1 VELLTRNAV
10 VRAKHA
16 EVEGVRYV
24 IAPMTLIVP
33 GVLAGSQG
41 ALYYPASEI
50 AKNYRQWEGVP
61 VVVNHPTDPLTGINQ
76 SAYDDGVQE
85 RSGVGVL
92 KNVRIGR
99 GGKLQADGWID
110 VAKAAQVDPV
120 IIGNILNG
128 VPVELSTGLF
138 TTNLPAEPGAACPR
152 TGKPYQA
159 IATDYRPDHL
169 AVLSNGVPGA
179 CSLKDGCGVLVNKAF
194 PTSPRVSPTT
204 PTSSQAET
212 SALPLHTSSPQGD
225 RVGGLV
231 GDSPSLNVFCAT
243 GIGGGIDPSCKRGE
257 SRQAPPEH
265 PNPAS
270 RAAAEA
276 SSGLLRQAAALRH
289 YPHEEA
295 ANAAAYAADEAERAA
310 QAGNLKGAQELHR
323 TAALRHEDAATA
335 LRGSRRG
342 KAAQQAIEDHLKA
355 AELHR
360 DAAREALYGRD
371 QVGQSVRVL
380 RDESGAR
387 SLEALTASK
396 GLNRAAQVLAQEAAV
411 ASDKAQDSSD
421 PHEASQLHL
430 EAARLHGR
438 ASDQHGLAHD
448 HYRDAGQGEEAAREL
463 QAATSHTTARRWHT
477 SAADLLKGL
486 RRTGHVANEEGSA
499 DLASNVFCA
508 TGAGGGVDPSCKKGE
523 SRQADPPE
531 PGSSQA
537 KRASD
542 RAHEATS
549 RLRVREHRLAAAMD
563 SSTTAVQTSA
573 QAAHAR
579 DPELHNRAAWHHSGA
594 YDALVEA
601 APHYAQHPAES
612 QALEEAAQAHLEAAR
627 YHLGARDEL
636 QHGGRDG
643 HNRAV
648 QRQREQAAE
657 ASQAALRETM
667 AAPAETD
674 YAQEARRLAEEAA
687 VASDRAYDEKDP
699 TAAYEAHRAA
709 YKAHDLAREAHYLA
723 TGQTASDRESWEA
736 HRRAMRAH
744 NTAADAHGETWQALR
759 RLAYLG
765 HVANVFCKTGKD
777 GGVDPTCKK
786 DGSASGKGGVKT
798 DPDKKPTPA
807 ADTSPRKPRT
817 ESAES
822 ALAGTLSDK
831 GYDVL
836 RPLNTKRDVRELA
849 RQAQAAARKAS
860 SATNPEAARAYHL
873 SAADYHNKVMSKLV
887 FKSLFGKKSDA
898 AWVVHSQARQAHLKA
913 AVASGPSKAV
923 AEQAL
928 QQRQLAQELTL
939 AAQAPSK
946 RAGGRASASADQA
959 AILAGRALYEVDS
972 GEAASLHAR
981 AAGAHRTAAADHTT
995 RGNQAHSK
1003 EEKKEHAEAARLHTQ
1018 ARETHTTA
1026 AYQLRALKKQG
1037 HVTNVFC
1044 ATGEGG
1050 GIDPSCKKGES
1061 RQAPPEEH
1069 RRAALR
1075 GVAQAVEHAYSLL
1088 PANMRR
1094 SVDGETLM
1102 HVLEMAGRAEERGD
1116 AKALD
1121 GLYTRLHEVSRRLFD
1136 GYRRL
1141 PNTPTGGP
1149 DSEDPAYALVEASM
1163 MAQGARAE
1171 LRQGRGHTHRL
1182 VSDLRDAASS
1192 SSLRAMEA
1200 TQASGL
1206 EPSHPVYQQAA
1217 RAAILSDAALEERQI
1232 EPAIRAHRD
1241 AAGEHQVAASD
1252 LHQLSYAA
1260 HDRGDS
1266 DSAARLAQAA
1276 QRHDAAFRRHEN
1288 AVEELEQAAK
1298 LGHTTNVFCTTG
1310 VGGGVDPSCK
1320 KGESRQTPPDLPG
1333 TVAVLKRSRD
1343 ALQVAEETAPRT
1355 PALEAAFTRA
1365 REAVRLAE
1373 QADEATTAEE
1383 ATRLHEDARQV
1394 HQGASRLFYQQG
1406 QAQAGD
1412 WQRWSA
1418 GAHRQAAREA
1428 EQGRGTVMRDV
1439 RRQREFAQEASQRAL
1454 AAGRG
1459 LGGGP
1464 VTEREQ
1470 EAAVRSDMAFDEEDP
1485 ARAAE
1490 LHRQAGHLHEQ
1501 VAYSRW
1507 RDARRAADEGEAIE
1521 ERLRRSYEAHDLAR
1535 EAHADAATELDRLT
1549 DTGHVRNVFCATGKG
1564 GGVDPGCKK
1573 GESRQAPPD
1582 KSEYAVTRAKSAA
1595 RESRTAAGAAM
1606 SSGYQAIG
1614 IDADRARSR
1623 AREAERLTEAGDI
1636 EGAKRAHLEASEAHD
1651 EVVRAIGHTYNPAL
1665 REVSRLNQDAGA
1677 QHREIVLE
1685 LEKGIGAAERELQDD
1700 RDVASNRTA
1709 QALSRSR
1716 AIPPGP
1722 DNGAL
1727 AIAEEASIASDEAMD
1742 EREINRAVELHRRA
1756 AELHRRAV
1764 VAHQGPVID
1773 DSRYNYL
1780 HDRAASM
1787 HVAAAE
1793 WHEAASRNLA
1803 RAARRGHTLNTFCA
1817 TGENGGVDPSC
1828 SRHKEGSLKRKAKK
1842 VTRAAFKALTFS
1854 PESTSRVAA
1863 RSAEEA
1869 AATGTRAGYVQAVYH
1884 HLRAA
1889 QKFENPPGDWLADDA
1904 DREKYAKLAE
1914 RHRQAAEHYK
1924 RKVLVRGKT
1933 TNVFCATGEGGGVDP
1948 SCGKGE
1954 RRESPPR
1961 DRVLRAEARAGRAVQ
1976 DAVESTD
1983 AALRAMRAL
1992 AGDRWDTTFTTK
2004 HDLIEQASVLKDQ
2017 AYDTTDPETAAALHE
2032 RVAKLHAEILHE
2044 TQGPFGNSETEAMA
2058 LAMNIRALND
2068 HTAAAAALRSLA
2080 RARQRTD
2087 NVFCATGDKG
2097 GVDPSCGKNGGSKAG
2112 VGRGQTRQSDPPAHH
2127 GSTLAADASG
2137 KATWATQRSGN
2148 SQAKD
2153 LARTAG
2159 QHALLAAEHARAGR
2173 TNEAVAHHQT
2183 ASNTH
2188 QAVVGALKR
2197 KQVLGEED
2205 MHKAHAQAALAHDAA
2220 ASELKQGR
2228 GAVAD
2233 DVRRH
2238 RGAAGAATARAF
2250 EASNRST
2257 GKYDRR
2263 PAEDAAVLSDQAS
2276 DEQHPETAARLH
2288 HQAGAAHGVA
2298 AEVHAKAGHREAAA
2312 AHRAASEEH
2321 RTVARRLHGLHM
2333 TGHVSNALQCPP
2345 NTNVFCPTGEGG
2357 GVKPD
2362 CKAAGLATRV
2372 VRRTGRE
2379 IKEFVREF
2387 KTAVNDWVSGKF
2399 PLPLSIDPDPHGG
2412 HTRLKGNETKH
2423 LAGIVLASIVQ
2434 QLDHVSGGRVLD
2446 AELMA
2451 PALRPFGN
2459 KLWGKM
2465 VEYVRRVRGRTDN
2478 VFCATGKGGGVD
2490 PSCKKGRGVTRQS
2503 DPRVDHIPG
2512 LAIAVWAATAEHEGA
2527 DPADWAVL
2535 ADVMTDQDDPLA
2547 RSAAYLSRIAA
2558 LAVSGHRLAATLRHH
2573 LRARAAGGPVALATL
2588 LGVLRAHGAPAD
2600 TADRGWAGV
2609 YRRVRYVGHHRLVG
2623 SQQREL
2629 ERLWEATRSAGGSP
2643 SDAQDEAVRL
2653 RIEALAIAEANG
2665 EGVAN
2670 VFCATGQGGGI
2681 DPSCKRDGSS
2691 GSRGEAVREAP
2702 PDHPHTASVEA
2713 GKHSDAAYE
2722 ATRGLTGLQA
2732 VKRHASA
2739 ARNAARRAAEA
2750 TDPEDAGNNH
2760 LNAADAHNRAAF
2772 GLELSYARGAAAA
2785 RRIHAEAAS
2794 AHRTAASEL
2803 KLGRE
2808 ELVKRVRGYREHAGK
2823 SSGTA
2828 LESSQKA
2835 GGPAVA
2841 LAEEAAVASDL
2852 AQDETDPK
2860 RAAELH
2866 RDAAVLHSRA
2876 AFGLELSYARGDRL
2890 QAEAMWVHRRAYA
2903 NHLEVA
2909 ESLRQLARI
2918 GHTINARGTPN
2929 TNVFCAT
2936 GQGGGVDPS
2945 CKKSDS
2951 AETASRQGKGVSR
2964 QAPPPDPAGD
2974 VSVLT
2979 QSLLHATL
2987 AVPHRAAH
2995 SPVGRAVRAA
3005 QEAAVASDRAQDA
3018 SNGVTAARAHSE
3030 AAEFHTEA
3038 HTLLYRSGNPARGG
3052 FYSSKDRRDKVA
3064 LAMRHADAAEAHLA
3078 MKALRLGDDTLGGRV
3093 LNEPESAYSWEVRTL
3108 RRWEPTPTHGRP
3120 TLAGD
3125 VYAFHRI
3132 LRVTGYPEQ
3141 LSLPGAL
3148 DYRQYDTP
3156 AEARAAAMDAKTRL
3170 RRILIES
3177 TGRMG

>member
-1 VELLTRNAV
+1 MELLTRNAV

-243 GIGGGIDPSCKRGE
+243 GQGGGVDPSCKKGE
-257 SRQAPPEH
+257 SRQVPPEH

-270 RAAAEA
+270 RTAARI
-276 SSGLLRQAAALRH
+276 SNGLLRQASALRH

-295 ANAAAYAADEAERAA
+295 AELAAYAADEAEQAA
-310 QAGNLKGAQELHR
+310 QAGNLSRARELHN
-323 TAALRHEDAATA
+323 TATLRHEDAATA

-342 KAAQQAIEDHLKA
+342 KAAQQAIEDHLQA
-355 AELHR
+355 AQVHR
-360 DAAREALYGRD
+360 EAANEALYGRD

-380 RDESGAR
+380 RTDSGQR
-387 SLEALTASK
+387 SQEALAASR
-396 GLNRAAQVLAQEAAV
+396 GLNKAAQVLAQEAAV
-411 ASDKAQDSSD
+411 ASDRAQDSND
-421 PHEASQLHL
+421 PQEAAELHREAS
-430 EAARLHGR
+430 RLHGR
-438 ASDQHGLAHD
+438 ASDQHGLAYD
-448 HYRDAGQGEEAAREL
+448 HHRDAGQREEAAREL
-463 QAATSHTTARRWHT
+463 QAAMTHTTARRWHGG
-477 SAADLLKGL
+477 AADML
-486 RRTGHVANEEGSA
+486 RSLTRTGHV
-499 DLASNVFCA
+499 SNIFCA
-508 TGAGGGVDPSCKKGE
+508 TGVGGGVDPSCKKGE
-523 SRQADPPE
+523 SRQAEPPE
-531 PGSSQA
+531 SGSSQA

-563 SSTTAVQTSA
+563 SSTTAAQTSA

-579 DPELHNRAAWHHSGA
+579 DPELHHAAAWHHSGA
-594 YDALVEA
+594 YETLVEA
-601 APHYAQHPAES
+601 APHYAQYPAES
-612 QALEEAAQAHLEAAR
+612 RALEEAAQAHIEAAR
-627 YHLGARDEL
+627 YHRGARDEL

-667 AAPAETD
+667 AAPAETN

-687 VASDRAYDEKDP
+687 VASDRAYDEREP

-786 DGSASGKGGVKT
+786 DGSASGKGGAKT

-807 ADTSPRKPRT
+807 ADTSPRKSRT

-873 SAADYHNKVMSKLV
+873 SAADYHNKVMSKLL

-946 RAGGRASASADQA
+946 KAGGRASASADQA

-995 RGNQAHSK
+995 RANQSHSK

-1050 GIDPSCKKGES
+1050 G
-1061 RQAPPEEH
+1061 
-1069 RRAALR
+1069 
-1075 GVAQAVEHAYSLL
+1075 
-1088 PANMRR
+1088 
-1094 SVDGETLM
+1094 
-1102 HVLEMAGRAEERGD
+1102 
-1116 AKALD
+1116 
-1121 GLYTRLHEVSRRLFD
+1121 
-1136 GYRRL
+1136 
-1141 PNTPTGGP
+1141 
-1149 DSEDPAYALVEASM
+1149 
-1163 MAQGARAE
+1163 
-1171 LRQGRGHTHRL
+1171 
-1182 VSDLRDAASS
+1182 
-1192 SSLRAMEA
+1192 
-1200 TQASGL
+1200 
-1206 EPSHPVYQQAA
+1206 
-1217 RAAILSDAALEERQI
+1217 
-1232 EPAIRAHRD
+1232 
-1241 AAGEHQVAASD
+1241 
-1252 LHQLSYAA
+1252 
-1260 HDRGDS
+1260 
-1266 DSAARLAQAA
+1266 
-1276 QRHDAAFRRHEN
+1276 
-1288 AVEELEQAAK
+1288 
-1298 LGHTTNVFCTTG
+1298 
-1310 VGGGVDPSCK
+1310 VDPSCK

-1333 TVAVLKRSRD
+1333 TAAVLKRSRD
-1343 ALQVAEETAPRT
+1343 ALQVAEETTTRT

-1365 REAVRLAE
+1365 REAVRFAE
-1373 QADEATTAEE
+1373 QADKATTAEE
-1383 ATRLHEDARQV
+1383 AAKLHEDARQA
-1394 HQGASRLFYQQG
+1394 HQDSSRLFYQQG

-1464 VTEREQ
+1464 VTDREQ

-1485 ARAAE
+1485 VRATE

-1535 EAHADAATELDRLT
+1535 EAHAEAAAELERLI
-1549 DTGHVRNVFCATGKG
+1549 DTGHVSNVFCPTGQG
-1564 GGVDPGCKK
+1564 GGVDPSCKR
-1573 GESRQAPPD
+1573 GEGRQAPPD
-1582 KSEYAVTRAKSAA
+1582 KTEYAVTRAKSAA

-1606 SSGYQAIG
+1606 SSGYQAVG
-1614 IDADRARSR
+1614 TYADRARAH
-1623 AREAERLTEAGDI
+1623 AREAERLTEAGDL
-1636 EGAKRAHLEASEAHD
+1636 EGAKRAHLEAGEAHD
-1651 EVVRAIGHTYNPAL
+1651 EVVRTIGFTHNPPL
-1665 REVSRLNQDAGA
+1665 REVARLNQDAGA

-1685 LEKGIGAAERELQDD
+1685 LEKGIGAAERELQED
-1700 RDVASNRTA
+1700 RDVAAHRTA
-1709 QALSRSR
+1709 HALERSR
-1716 AIPPGP
+1716 AIPPGF
-1722 DNGAL
+1722 DNSAR
-1727 AIAEEASIASDEAMD
+1727 AIAEEAAVASDEATD

-1773 DSRYNYL
+1773 NDEYNHL
-1780 HDRAASM
+1780 HDRAAST
-1787 HVAAAE
+1787 HAAAAE

-1817 TGENGGVDPSC
+1817 TGENG
-1828 SRHKEGSLKRKAKK
+1828 LKQKAKRA
-1842 VTRAAFKALTFS
+1842 TRAAFKALTFS
-1854 PESTSRVAA
+1854 PESTSKVASRA
-1863 RSAEEA
+1863 AEEA
-1869 AATGTRAGYVQAVYH
+1869 AATHTRAGYVQAVYH

-1889 QKFENPPGDWLADDA
+1889 QKFENPPGDWLGDDA
-1904 DREKYAKLAE
+1904 DRAKYAELAE

-1948 SCGKGE
+1948 SCGKG
-1954 RRESPPR
+1954 
-1961 DRVLRAEARAGRAVQ
+1961 
-1976 DAVESTD
+1976 
-1983 AALRAMRAL
+1983 
-1992 AGDRWDTTFTTK
+1992 
-2004 HDLIEQASVLKDQ
+2004 
-2017 AYDTTDPETAAALHE
+2017 
-2032 RVAKLHAEILHE
+2032 
-2044 TQGPFGNSETEAMA
+2044 
-2058 LAMNIRALND
+2058 
-2068 HTAAAAALRSLA
+2068 
-2080 RARQRTD
+2080 
-2087 NVFCATGDKG
+2087 
-2097 GVDPSCGKNGGSKAG
+2097 GGSKAG

-2137 KATWATQRSGN
+2137 KATWITQRSAN

-2233 DVRRH
+2233 DVRKH
-2238 RGAAGAATARAF
+2238 RDSAGAATARAF
-2250 EASNRST
+2250 EASNKSG

-2263 PAEDAAVLSDQAS
+2263 PIEDAAVLSDQAS
-2276 DEQHPETAARLH
+2276 EERHPETAARLH

-2333 TGHVSNALQCPP
+2333 TGHV
-2345 NTNVFCPTGEGG
+2345 
-2357 GVKPD
+2357 
-2362 CKAAGLATRV
+2362 
-2372 VRRTGRE
+2372 
-2379 IKEFVREF
+2379 
-2387 KTAVNDWVSGKF
+2387 
-2399 PLPLSIDPDPHGG
+2399 
-2412 HTRLKGNETKH
+2412 
-2423 LAGIVLASIVQ
+2423 
-2434 QLDHVSGGRVLD
+2434 
-2446 AELMA
+2446 
-2451 PALRPFGN
+2451 
-2459 KLWGKM
+2459 
-2465 VEYVRRVRGRTDN
+2465 
-2478 VFCATGKGGGVD
+2478 
-2490 PSCKKGRGVTRQS
+2490 
-2503 DPRVDHIPG
+2503 
-2512 LAIAVWAATAEHEGA
+2512 
-2527 DPADWAVL
+2527 
-2535 ADVMTDQDDPLA
+2535 
-2547 RSAAYLSRIAA
+2547 
-2558 LAVSGHRLAATLRHH
+2558 
-2573 LRARAAGGPVALATL
+2573 
-2588 LGVLRAHGAPAD
+2588 
-2600 TADRGWAGV
+2600 
-2609 YRRVRYVGHHRLVG
+2609 
-2623 SQQREL
+2623 
-2629 ERLWEATRSAGGSP
+2629 
-2643 SDAQDEAVRL
+2643 
-2653 RIEALAIAEANG
+2653 
-2665 EGVAN
+2665 AN
-2670 VFCATGQGGGI
+2670 VFCATGEGGGI

-2760 LNAADAHNRAAF
+2760 LNAADAHDRAAF
-2772 GLELSYARGAAAA
+2772 GLELSYASGAAAA

-2808 ELVKRVRGYREHAGK
+2808 ELARRVRGYREHAGK

-2876 AFGLELSYARGDRL
+2876 ADAHQQAAPEAHDRGDRL

-2945 CKKSDS
+2945 CKKSD
-2951 AETASRQGKGVSR
+2951 AAGTASRRGKGVSR

-2974 VSVLT
+2974 VGALT

-2995 SPVGRAVRAA
+2995 SPVGRAARAA
-3005 QEAAVASDRAQDA
+3005 QDAAVASDRAQDA
-3018 SNGVTAARAHSE
+3018 PNGVTAARAHSE

-3108 RRWEPTPTHGRP
+3108 QRWGPTPTHGRP
-3120 TLAGD
+3120 TLVGD

-3132 LRVTGYPEQ
+3132 LRVTGYPDT

>member
-204 PTSSQAET
+204 PTYSQTET
-212 SALPLHTSSPQGD
+212 SVPPPHTSSSPQGD
-225 RVGGLV
+225 RVGVHV
-231 GDSPSLNVFCAT
+231 GDHPSLNVFCAT
-243 GIGGGIDPSCKRGE
+243 G
-257 SRQAPPEH
+257 
-265 PNPAS
+265 
-270 RAAAEA
+270 
-276 SSGLLRQAAALRH
+276 
-289 YPHEEA
+289 
-295 ANAAAYAADEAERAA
+295 
-310 QAGNLKGAQELHR
+310 
-323 TAALRHEDAATA
+323 
-335 LRGSRRG
+335 
-342 KAAQQAIEDHLKA
+342 
-355 AELHR
+355 
-360 DAAREALYGRD
+360 
-371 QVGQSVRVL
+371 V
-380 RDESGAR
+380 
-387 SLEALTASK
+387 
-396 GLNRAAQVLAQEAAV
+396 
-411 ASDKAQDSSD
+411 
-421 PHEASQLHL
+421 
-430 EAARLHGR
+430 
-438 ASDQHGLAHD
+438 
-448 HYRDAGQGEEAAREL
+448 
-463 QAATSHTTARRWHT
+463 
-477 SAADLLKGL
+477 
-486 RRTGHVANEEGSA
+486 
-499 DLASNVFCA
+499 
-508 TGAGGGVDPSCKKGE
+508 GGGVDPSCKKGE

-537 KRASD
+537 KRTSD
-542 RAHEATS
+542 RAHELTS
-549 RLRVREHRLAAAMD
+549 RLRVREHRLAAAID
-563 SSTTAVQTSA
+563 SSAAAVQTSA
-573 QAAHAR
+573 QAAYAR
-579 DPELHNRAAWHHSGA
+579 DPELHNRTAWHHSGA

-601 APHYAQHPAES
+601 APHYARHPAES
-612 QALEEAAQAHLEAAR
+612 QALEEAAQAHIEAAR
-627 YHLGARDEL
+627 YHRGARDEL

-667 AAPAETD
+667 AAPAETN
-674 YAQEARRLAEEAA
+674 YAHDARRLAEEAA

-709 YKAHDLAREAHYLA
+709 YKAHDLAREAHYLT
-723 TGQTASDRESWEA
+723 TGQMASDRESWEA
-736 HRRAMRAH
+736 HRRAMQAH
-744 NTAADAHGETWQALR
+744 NTAADAHGETWQSLR

-765 HVANVFCKTGKD
+765 HVSNVFCKTGKD

-786 DGSASGKGGVKT
+786 GGSTSGRSEAKT
-798 DPDKKPTPA
+798 TPDKKPTSA
-807 ADTSPRKPRT
+807 TSISPRKSSA
-817 ESAES
+817 ESSES

-831 GYDVL
+831 GYDAL
-836 RPLNTKRDVRELA
+836 RRLNTKRDVRELA
-849 RQAQAAARKAS
+849 RQAQVAARKAS
-860 SATNPEAARAYHL
+860 SASNPEAARAYHL
-873 SAADYHNKVMSKLV
+873 LAADYHNKVMSKLLL
-887 FKSLFGKKSDA
+887 KSLFGKKSDA
-898 AWVVHSQARQAHLKA
+898 AWVVHSQARQAHLEA

-923 AEQAL
+923 AEQTL

-946 RAGGRASASADQA
+946 KAGGRASASADQA

-995 RGNQAHSK
+995 RGNQAHSE
-1003 EEKKEHAEAARLHTQ
+1003 EEKKEHAEAAKLHTQ

-1044 ATGEGG
+1044 ATGKGG
-1050 GIDPSCKKGES
+1050 GVDPTCKRGES
-1061 RQAPPEEH
+1061 RQSPPDED

-1075 GVAQAVEHAYSLL
+1075 GVNQAVDRAYRLL

-1094 SVDGETLM
+1094 SVDGETLLR
-1102 HVLEMAGRAEERGD
+1102 VLEMAGRAEEKGD
-1116 AKALD
+1116 VEALD
-1121 GLYTRLHEVSRRLFD
+1121 GLYTRLHEVSRQLFD
-1136 GYRRL
+1136 RYRQS

-1149 DSEDPAYALVEASM
+1149 DSEDPAFALAEASM
-1163 MAQGARAE
+1163 MAQGARDE
-1171 LRQGRGHTHRL
+1171 LRQGRSHTHRL
-1182 VSDLRDAASS
+1182 ASDLRDAASS

-1200 TQASGL
+1200 TRASGL

-1217 RAAILSDAALEERQI
+1217 RAAILSDAAMEERPI
-1232 EPAIRAHRD
+1232 ESAAQAHRD
-1241 AAGEHQVAASD
+1241 AAAEHQVAASD
-1252 LHQLSYAA
+1252 LHQLSYVA

-1266 DSAARLAQAA
+1266 DSAARLAKAA
-1276 QRHDAAFRRHEN
+1276 QQHDMAFRRHEN

-1298 LGHTTNVFCTTG
+1298 LGHTINVFCSTG
-1310 VGGGVDPSCK
+1310 KGGGIDPSCK
-1320 KGESRQTPPDLPG
+1320 KGESRQAPPDLPG
-1333 TVAVLKRSRD
+1333 TAAVLKRSRE
-1343 ALQVAEETAPRT
+1343 AWQIAEETATRT
-1355 PALEAAFTRA
+1355 PALETAFARA
-1365 REAVRLAE
+1365 HEAVRLAE
-1373 QADEATTAEE
+1373 QADKAATAEE
-1383 ATRLHEDARQV
+1383 TAQLHEDARQA
-1394 HQGASRLFYQQG
+1394 HQNASRLFYQQG

-1418 GAHRQAAREA
+1418 SAHRQAAREA
-1428 EQGRGTVMRDV
+1428 EQGRGVVMRDV
-1439 RRQREFAQEASQRAL
+1439 RRQREFAHEASQRAL
-1454 AAGRG
+1454 ATGRG

-1828 SRHKEGSLKRKAKK
+1828 SRHKEGSLKRKAKQ

-1854 PESTSRVAA
+1854 PESTSKVASRA
-1863 RSAEEA
+1863 AEEA

-1884 HLRAA
+1884 HLQAA
-1889 QKFENPPGDWLADDA
+1889 QKFDNPPGDWLGDDA
-1904 DREKYAKLAE
+1904 DRAKYTKLAKL
-1914 RHRQAAEHYK
+1914 HHLAAEHYK
-1924 RKVLVRGKT
+1924 RKVLMRGKT

-1948 SCGKGE
+1948 SCKRGTSRQAPTE
-1954 RRESPPR
+1954 HQ
-1961 DRVLRAEARAGRAVQ
+1961 RAVIAATH
-1976 DAVESTD
+1976 AVSRLLDLLPGDSPGRTK
-1983 AALRAMRAL
+1983 L
-1992 AGDRWDTTFTTK
+1992 ASG
-2004 HDLIEQASVLKDQ
+2004 
-2017 AYDTTDPETAAALHE
+2017 
-2032 RVAKLHAEILHE
+2032 
-2044 TQGPFGNSETEAMA
+2044 MA
-2058 LAMNIRALND
+2058 R
-2068 HTAAAAALRSLA
+2068 AAAARTDEEAVRAYGLALDGGSDVLMSLGQGYFLGGEHDRVNAALTHALETLEEARNEVELGKGQTHRDLRQRRDAAAQATA
-2080 RARQRTD
+2080 RARQADTNLHLSQDNQARQAAETAAVLSD
-2087 NVFCATGDKG
+2087 KAYDADEIHEAIELHDQVAGEHEIASRRYWDAGERAYNRGERDVSERLMTASERHRIAGRRHAEAADALIRARDRGHTTNVFHREPNVNAFCGTGKG
-2097 GVDPSCGKNGGSKAG
+2097 GGIDPSCGKGGGGGKAAAPAA
-2112 VGRGQTRQSDPPAHH
+2112 GRGSARQAEPPAHH

-2137 KATWATQRSGN
+2137 KATWMTQRSSN
-2148 SQAKD
+2148 SHAKD

-2159 QHALLAAEHARAGR
+2159 QHALIAAEHARAGR
-2173 TNEAVAHHQT
+2173 TSDAVAHHQT

-2220 ASELKQGR
+2220 ANELKQGR
-2228 GAVAD
+2228 GALAN
-2233 DVRRH
+2233 DVRKH
-2238 RGAAGAATARAF
+2238 REAAGAATARAF
-2250 EASNRST
+2250 EASNKSG

-2263 PAEDAAVLSDQAS
+2263 PIEDAAVLSDQAS
-2276 DEQHPETAARLH
+2276 EERHPETAARLH

-2298 AEVHAKAGHREAAA
+2298 AEVHAKAGHQEAAA

-2333 TGHVSNALQCPP
+2333 TGHVA
-2345 NTNVFCPTGEGG
+2345 
-2357 GVKPD
+2357 
-2362 CKAAGLATRV
+2362 
-2372 VRRTGRE
+2372 
-2379 IKEFVREF
+2379 
-2387 KTAVNDWVSGKF
+2387 
-2399 PLPLSIDPDPHGG
+2399 
-2412 HTRLKGNETKH
+2412 
-2423 LAGIVLASIVQ
+2423 
-2434 QLDHVSGGRVLD
+2434 
-2446 AELMA
+2446 
-2451 PALRPFGN
+2451 
-2459 KLWGKM
+2459 
-2465 VEYVRRVRGRTDN
+2465 N
-2478 VFCATGKGGGVD
+2478 VFCATGQGGGVD
-2490 PSCKKGRGVTRQS
+2490 PSCKAGKGVTRQS
-2503 DPRVDHIPG
+2503 DPRVDHVPG
-2512 LAIAVWAATAEHEGA
+2512 LTAAVWAATAEHEGA
-2527 DPADWAVL
+2527 DPADWAAL
-2535 ADVMTDQDDPLA
+2535 ADLMTDQNDPLA
-2547 RSAAYLSRIAA
+2547 RPAAYLSRIAV
-2558 LAVSGHRLAATLRHH
+2558 LAASGHRLAATLRRH
-2573 LRARAAGGPVALATL
+2573 LRVRAAGGPVALATL
-2588 LGVLRAHGAPAD
+2588 AGIMRAHGAPNVWAS
-2600 TADRGWAGV
+2600 RGWAGV
-2609 YRRVRYVGHHRLVG
+2609 YRRVRYVGHYNVSP
-2623 SQQREL
+2623 SQGREL
-2629 ERLWEATRSAGGSP
+2629 TRLQEAVRSVGGSP
-2643 SDAQDEAVRL
+2643 YDAQHESSRL
-2653 RIEALAIAEANG
+2653 RIEALALAEANG
-2665 EGVAN
+2665 EVVDN

-2681 DPSCKRDGSS
+2681 DPSCKRGGSS
-2691 GSRGEAVREAP
+2691 GSRGEAKREAP
-2702 PDHPHTASVEA
+2702 PDHPRTASVEA

-2852 AQDETDPK
+2852 AQDETNPK

-2866 RDAAVLHSRA
+2866 WDAAVLHSRA
-2876 AFGLELSYARGDRL
+2876 ADTHQQAAPEAYDRGDRL

-2903 NHLEVA
+2903 NHLEAA

-2918 GHTINARGTPN
+2918 GHTTNSHRTPN
-2929 TNVFCAT
+2929 
-2936 GQGGGVDPS
+2936 P
-2945 CKKSDS
+2945 
-2951 AETASRQGKGVSR
+2951 
-2964 QAPPPDPAGD
+2964 
-2974 VSVLT
+2974 
-2979 QSLLHATL
+2979 
-2987 AVPHRAAH
+2987 
-2995 SPVGRAVRAA
+2995 
-3005 QEAAVASDRAQDA
+3005 EAA
-3018 SNGVTAARAHSE
+3018 
-3030 AAEFHTEA
+3030 
-3038 HTLLYRSGNPARGG
+3038 
-3052 FYSSKDRRDKVA
+3052 
-3064 LAMRHADAAEAHLA
+3064 
-3078 MKALRLGDDTLGGRV
+3078 
-3093 LNEPESAYSWEVRTL
+3093 
-3108 RRWEPTPTHGRP
+3108 
-3120 TLAGD
+3120 
-3125 VYAFHRI
+3125 
-3132 LRVTGYPEQ
+3132 
-3141 LSLPGAL
+3141 
-3148 DYRQYDTP
+3148 
-3156 AEARAAAMDAKTRL
+3156 
-3170 RRILIES
+3170 
-3177 TGRMG
+3177 